1 MGKAGDEKKSGT
13 TSATAAERAQ
23 KRDAAKKVLEQQMA
37 NLFKEKEERE
47 RRKGELEAELK
58 SMGVKEAEKKQIR
71 TDHNR
76 REILY
81 AREKRKQMTEND
93 FDSIHVIGQGAF
105 GEVRLVRMKGSGEYY
120 AMKKLLK
127 EDMMRKEQIDHA
139 WAERQV
145 LVLANH
151 RNVCKLNY
159 AFQDSTSLFLI
170 MDFLPGGD
178 FMSLLM
184 NRDTL
189 TEAETKFYAAEMII
203 AIDFIHNL
211 GYIHRDI
218 KPDNLLFDKDGHL
231 KLSDF
236 GLCKSYEGDPTA
248 VTIHSANN
256 DDDTEDVSNE
266 EKKQKHKERARK
278 QAMST
283 VGTPDYIAPEV
294 LLKKGYGKECDW
306 WSLGVV
312 LYETLV
318 GYPPFY
324 ADDAVKTC
332 KKILKY
338 KDTLE
343 FPEEANLSEDAIS
356 LLSELICD
364 SDHRLGAKGGLEDFS
379 KHPFFAGVD
388 WGKLGDEKPP
398 FVPELTGPTDV
409 KYFEEYRPVDPSA
422 SKHKVQPSR
431 SVRKEVGNKEY
442 VGFTYKRPLADAGT
456 RKGLDKSLY
465 EKPSS

>member
-266 EKKQKHKERARK
+266 EKYAARLSCAK
-278 QAMST
+278 ANRGSG
-283 VGTPDYIAPEV
+283 VD
-294 LLKKGYGKECDW
+294 LL
-306 WSLGVV
+306 S
-312 LYETLV
+312 
-318 GYPPFY
+318 
-324 ADDAVKTC
+324 AR
-332 KKILKY
+332 ILKLIPY
-338 KDTLE
+338 FLVVYSFCRSFLQEAEAQGTSKEAGHVNGRHAGLHRTRS
-343 FPEEANLSEDAIS
+343 FAEERI
-356 LLSELICD
+356 
-364 SDHRLGAKGGLEDFS
+364 
-379 KHPFFAGVD
+379 
-388 WGKLGDEKPP
+388 
-398 FVPELTGPTDV
+398 
-409 KYFEEYRPVDPSA
+409 
-422 SKHKVQPSR
+422 
-431 SVRKEVGNKEY
+431 
-442 VGFTYKRPLADAGT
+442 
-456 RKGLDKSLY
+456 RKGMRLVEPGCCTL
-465 EKPSS
+465 

>member
-1 MGKAGDEKKSGT
+1 
-13 TSATAAERAQ
+13 
-23 KRDAAKKVLEQQMA
+23 
-37 NLFKEKEERE
+37 
-47 RRKGELEAELK
+47 
-58 SMGVKEAEKKQIR
+58 
-71 TDHNR
+71 
-76 REILY
+76 
-81 AREKRKQMTEND
+81 
-93 FDSIHVIGQGAF
+93 
-105 GEVRLVRMKGSGEYY
+105 
-120 AMKKLLK
+120 
-127 EDMMRKEQIDHA
+127 
-139 WAERQV
+139 
-145 LVLANH
+145 
-151 RNVCKLNY
+151 
-159 AFQDSTSLFLI
+159 
-170 MDFLPGGD
+170 
-178 FMSLLM
+178 
-184 NRDTL
+184 
-189 TEAETKFYAAEMII
+189 
-203 AIDFIHNL
+203 
-211 GYIHRDI
+211 
-218 KPDNLLFDKDGHL
+218 
-231 KLSDF
+231 
-236 GLCKSYEGDPTA
+236 
-248 VTIHSANN
+248 
-256 DDDTEDVSNE
+256 
-266 EKKQKHKERARK
+266 
-278 QAMST
+278 MST

-332 KKILKY
+332 KKVRIGKISQLPWMWAKDRPLMTKLINRTRHIKRSAERETGFCLTVSIQILKY